1 MLKRFAVPTS
11 LVMFVALPGPF
22 GPESAEDGAR
32 LTLTILHN
40 NDASSMLLNACNGLA
55 DFGGGARF
63 KTLVDI
69 ERPKASAGPPT

>member
-11 LVMFVALPGPF
+11 LVMFVALAGPF
-22 GPESAEDGAR
+22 GPASADDGAR
-32 LTLTILHN
+32 LTVAILHN

-69 ERPKASAGPPT
+69 ERPKASVGPTT